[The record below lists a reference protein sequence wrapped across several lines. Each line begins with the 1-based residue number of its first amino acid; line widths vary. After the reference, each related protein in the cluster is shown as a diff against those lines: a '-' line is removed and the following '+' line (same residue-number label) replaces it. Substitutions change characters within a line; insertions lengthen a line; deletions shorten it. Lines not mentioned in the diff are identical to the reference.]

1 MKKTDYI
8 RYLLD
13 EYYNSTLSLS
23 GEHELRNYF
32 AGDYID
38 QELEKER
45 DMFLALGDIQ
55 IPDELEERINETIDR
70 LDKERKKCRIS
81 LYRWFIRAGAVAAT
95 VALVVTLALPSGKMS
110 DEEILGSMTPEEV
123 AAHTTRVLELMSRT
137 INAGSESAGRA
148 TSVAIE
154 VINNQSAN
162 I

>member
-1 MKKTDYI
+1 MNKTDYI

-13 EYYNSTLSLS
+13 EYYNGTLSLS
-23 GEHELRNYF
+23 GERELRSYF

-38 QELEKER
+38 PELEAER

-55 IPDELEERINETIDR
+55 VPDELEERLNETIYSLDR
-70 LDKERKKCRIS
+70 ERKTRRIG
-81 LYRWFIRAGAVAAT
+81 LRRWIMRAGAVAAT
-95 VALVVTLALPSGKMS
+95 VAIVVTLVLPSGKMT
-110 DEEILGSMTPEEV
+110 DEEIIGSMTREEV

-154 VINNQSAN
+154 VINSQSDN